1 MNIILI
7 GMPGAGKSTIGVL
20 LAKTLGMNFCDTDLI
35 IQQNTGNRLQQ
46 IIDTQGLGAFLK
58 AEEEAICSLTCRNTV
73 IATGGSAV
81 LSEKAMAHLQN
92 HGTCVYLEIPL
103 EECRRRIRNIR
114 TRGIAV
120 HKGQTL
126 DDVFDERI
134 PFYQKYAERTVCC
147 AEKSTEDIVAELA
160 SSWGKA

>member
-7 GMPGAGKSTIGVL
+7 GMPGAGKSTIGVI

-35 IQQNTGNRLQQ
+35 IQQNTGKRLQQ
-46 IIDTQGLGAFLK
+46 IIDTQGLDAFLK
-58 AEEEAICSLTCRNTV
+58 AEEEAICSLSCQNTV

-81 LSEKAMAHLQN
+81 LSEKAMAHLQS
-92 HGTCVYLEIPL
+92 HGKCVYLEITL
-103 EECRRRIRNIR
+103 EECKRRIQNIR

-126 DDVFDERI
+126 DDVFGERL
-134 PFYQKYAERTVCC
+134 PLYQKYAERTVCC
-147 AEKSTEDIVAELA
+147 AGKSTEDIVAELVSPEKNA
-160 SSWGKA
+160 